1 MSVHGTGI
9 GRHRRHAGSLGDVI
23 APECNPRTAS
33 RVRAIPTSAH
43 LQICRPGIVRALR
56 QDTSLEKHQ
65 DSALFEE
72 RPESSARSRTRWL
85 AESAAA
91 SALKLVAAIL
101 IACIATFSAHATA
114 QGGLNGSLLGFGIT
128 SGKLA
133 KYQFQL
139 TDDMPVTSLAWS
151 PDGRYLAASSV
162 HSNWIH
168 IWDLQKRSLARKFQR
183 GAAGREHELSFSPDG
198 RFFAVCDGLG
208 GTFHIYDAQQWT
220 EIRAIS
226 PKAGVTCE
234 DTAFSS
240 DSTLLAMRGN
250 AILVYATSDW
260 HLLTSSDLWGNW
272 SWGRAVKAI
281 SYVPDTH
288 TLLLGGNDRVDGPDD
303 FLGTVWVLDSGD
315 TAPNRYFPAYRANP
329 PNMTGEIVRL
339 AVSPDG
345 QTVATG
351 TLTGWGIPQAPVTDS
366 VHILRIADGTL
377 LGRPLD
383 GKGLGDQT
391 GGLEYSPNGQFL
403 FVANGGIHTDHTIRL
418 IDPRTF
424 QIMDSVRADITIY
437 DLAVHPRSTQFAVAA
452 GNRII
457 IWSLPVL
464 SPRQIS
470 RPGSN

>member
-1 MSVHGTGI
+1 MKNADGNRRYSPSELPGARNKHMQKLNLKSRI
-9 GRHRRHAGSLGDVI
+9 AYRPARRH
-23 APECNPRTAS
+23 P
-33 RVRAIPTSAH
+33 
-43 LQICRPGIVRALR
+43 
-56 QDTSLEKHQ
+56 K
-65 DSALFEE
+65 
-72 RPESSARSRTRWL
+72 WL
-85 AESAAA
+85 
-91 SALKLVAAIL
+91 AAIL
-101 IACIATFSAHATA
+101 IACIATFSVHATA
-114 QGGLNGSLLGFGIT
+114 QGGLIGSLLGFGIT

-151 PDGRYLAASSV
+151 PDGRYLATSSV

-168 IWDLQKRSLARKFQR
+168 IWDLQQRSLARKFQR

-208 GTFHIYDAQQWT
+208 GTFHIYDAKQWT

-250 AILVYATSDW
+250 AIQVYATTDW

-281 SYVPDTH
+281 SYVPNTH
-288 TLLLGGNDRVDGPDD
+288 TLLLGGDDREDGPSD
-303 FLGTVWVLDSGD
+303 FLGTVWVFDSGD
-315 TAPNRYFPAYRANP
+315 IVPNRYFPAYRANP
-329 PNMTGEIVRL
+329 PNMTGNLVRL

-345 QTVATG
+345 QDVATG
-351 TLTGWGIPQAPVTDS
+351 TLTGGGIPQAPVTDS

-391 GGLEYSPNGQFL
+391 GGLEYAPNGQFL
-403 FVANGGIHTDHTIRL
+403 FVAVGGIHTDHIIRL

-424 QIMDSVRADITIY
+424 QVVDSVRADITIY
-437 DLAVHPRSTQFAVAA
+437 DLAVHPRSTQFAVAG

-457 IWSLPVL
+457 VWSLK
-464 SPRQIS
+464 
-470 RPGSN
+470 GNA